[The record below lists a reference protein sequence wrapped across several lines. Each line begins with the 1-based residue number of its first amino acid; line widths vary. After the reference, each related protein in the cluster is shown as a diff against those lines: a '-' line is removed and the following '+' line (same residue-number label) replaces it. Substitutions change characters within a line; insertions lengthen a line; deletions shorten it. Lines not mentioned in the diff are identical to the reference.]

1 MLYPLSY
8 EGGGAPPEGGNDP
21 STLPTNRGG
30 QHQAVA
36 PRGGSAHESGTAAEG
51 VAGYDRTTMAD
62 PLHTIAGTL
71 RDALAQATALPADSI
86 DPVVRPSDRAD
97 AQANGALA
105 LGKQLGRNPREVAEA
120 AVATGLLDGVCDHVE
135 VAGPGFINLTFKP
148 EFLAAQLAEA
158 AADDHL
164 GVRSAGLTEIAV
176 VDYSAPNVAK
186 EMHVGHLRTTLIG
199 DALVRMLEFVGHTVI
214 RENHIGDWGTPFGML
229 IEHVVDLG
237 GADAELNLDLAD
249 PGSFYKQARAK
260 FDASDEFKER
270 ARARVTLL
278 QSRTDGPTMALWQK
292 LVDQSADYFDVVYGS
307 LGVLLRRDDIVGESF
322 YQPLMPAM
330 LDRLDHAGL
339 LDVSDGAKVVWVP
352 GFTNREGDPLPLIVQ
367 ARTGGFNYATSDI
380 TCVLDRVERLHATL
394 LVYCIGTPQSQH
406 LQMVFKA
413 AEMLGVLV
421 PPARA
426 VHVNNGSV
434 LGADRKMLKSRSGEP
449 EMLLDLVD
457 GAIERGTALVAE
469 RSPELSADDAALLG
483 RQLGLG
489 ALKYAELST
498 DRIKDYVFDWDRMLS
513 FEGNTAPYLQ
523 YAHARICSIF
533 RRADLQRDS
542 VSDVVPA
549 ISDPQERA
557 LALQLLQ
564 FDAAVHDAVDKFSP
578 HKLCTYL
585 FELAQTFTAFY
596 EACPVLKDGFEA
608 TRESRLALCHLTAR
622 VLQQGL
628 ALLGID
634 APERM

>member
-1 MLYPLSY
+1 
-8 EGGGAPPEGGNDP
+8 
-21 STLPTNRGG
+21 
-30 QHQAVA
+30 
-36 PRGGSAHESGTAAEG
+36 
-51 VAGYDRTTMAD
+51 MAD
-62 PLHTIAGTL
+62 PLHTIAATL
-71 RDALAQATALPADSI
+71 RDAFAAVTGLPAADI
-86 DPVVRPSDRAD
+86 DPVVRNSDRAD

-105 LGKQLGRNPREVAEA
+105 LAKQVGKNPREVAEA
-120 AVATGLLDGVCDHVE
+120 VVATGLLAAFCSNAE
-135 VAGPGFINLTFKP
+135 VAGPGFINLTFTP

-158 AADDHL
+158 ATDPRL
-164 GVRSAGLTEIAV
+164 GVQLAATRERAV

-199 DALVRMLEFVGHTVI
+199 DALVRLLEFVGHTVI

-229 IEHVVDLG
+229 IEHMVDLG
-237 GADAELNLDLAD
+237 GVDADLTIDLSD
-249 PGSFYKQARAK
+249 PSAFYRQARAK
-260 FDASDEFKER
+260 FDASDEFKDR
-270 ARARVTLL
+270 ARQRVTLL
-278 QSRTDGPTMALWQK
+278 QSRSDAATMAIWHK
-292 LVDQSADYFDVVYGS
+292 LVDKSADYFDVVYGK

-322 YQPLMPAM
+322 YQPMMPAM
-330 LDRLDHAGL
+330 LERLDQAGL
-339 LDVSDGAKVVWVP
+339 LAESDGAKVVWVP
-352 GFTNREGDPLPLIVQ
+352 GFKNREGEPLPLIVQ

-434 LGADRKMLKSRSGEP
+434 LGDDRKMLKSRSGEP
-449 EMLLDLVD
+449 VMLLDLVD
-457 GAIERGTALVAE
+457 GAIERGRAIVAE
-469 RSPELSADDAALLG
+469 RCAELPPTEQDVLAH
-483 RQLGLG
+483 QLGLG
-489 ALKYAELST
+489 ALKYAELSS
-498 DRIKDYVFDWDRMLS
+498 DRIKDYVFDWDRMLALD
-513 FEGNTAPYLQ
+513 GNTAPYLQ

-533 RRADLQRDS
+533 RKAGVERAATRAT
-542 VSDVVPA
+542 VPT
-549 ISDPQERA
+549 IGEPQERA

-564 FDAAVHDAVDKFSP
+564 FDSVVHDTLDKFSP
-578 HKLCTYL
+578 HRLCTYL
-585 FELAQTFTAFY
+585 FELAQSFTAFY
-596 EACPVLKDGFEA
+596 EACPVLKEGYEA
-608 TRESRLALCHLTAR
+608 TRDSRLALCDLTAR